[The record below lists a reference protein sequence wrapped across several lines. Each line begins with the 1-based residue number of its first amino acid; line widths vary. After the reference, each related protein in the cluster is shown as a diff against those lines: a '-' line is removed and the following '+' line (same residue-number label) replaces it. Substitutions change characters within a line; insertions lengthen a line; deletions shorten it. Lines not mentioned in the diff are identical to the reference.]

1 MIDDI
6 IDNNPNSALKNSF
19 VNALG
24 IANGTTVVQDILKNN
39 PQFTEETKRIE
50 VFDAVA
56 AECLKQQMYGSSPV
70 QLLLQAKL
78 CIVTSIRTII

>member
-6 IDNNPNSALKNSF
+6 IDENPNSMLKNSF

-24 IANGTTVVQDILKNN
+24 SANGTSVVQNILKNN
-39 PQFTEETKRIE
+39 PQFTENTTRIE

-56 AECLKQQMYGSSPV
+56 AECMKQQMYEDPLNSTAV
-70 QLLLQAKL
+70 AN
-78 CIVTSIRTII
+78 